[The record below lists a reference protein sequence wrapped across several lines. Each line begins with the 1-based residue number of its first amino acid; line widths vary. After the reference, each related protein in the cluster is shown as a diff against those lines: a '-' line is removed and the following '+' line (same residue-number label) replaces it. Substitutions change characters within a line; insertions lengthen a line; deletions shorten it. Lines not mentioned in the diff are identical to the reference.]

1 MSQRLYLNFN
11 VYIIIIE
18 NGVNMR
24 KVSQKTKFRVTF
36 LILGFIISSVLF
48 VSSIFSYATQI
59 IITKK
64 EISELKT
71 AYMEKLEE
79 EDILNDEISK
89 LQDPEYLAKY
99 AREKYL
105 YSKDDEIIIKIE
117 D

>member
-1 MSQRLYLNFN
+1 MEEIKP
-11 VYIIIIE
+11 II
-18 NGVNMR
+18 
-24 KVSQKTKFRVTF
+24 RVDVGESEQTVKG
-36 LILGFIISSVLF
+36 L
-48 VSSIFSYATQI
+48 
-59 IITKK
+59 KK

>member
-1 MSQRLYLNFN
+1 
-11 VYIIIIE
+11 
-18 NGVNMR
+18 
-24 KVSQKTKFRVTF
+24 
-36 LILGFIISSVLF
+36 
-48 VSSIFSYATQI
+48 
-59 IITKK
+59 
-64 EISELKT
+64 
-71 AYMEKLEE
+71 MEKLEE